1 MHVLKEVLKLKGIT
15 VNGIFF
21 DGDALAV
28 KLFCTRFVERT
39 QHEYG
44 SVKNKFNYK
53 DYCDQHWSLFPF
65 CDPARLLKRIGT
77 YLLNHNSV
85 LDHSVINID
94 KIYVIGVKLYKYV
107 TGMTTKRLLIIDLDL
122 SWMIVL
128 SLNYLIPGMSRTFC
142 LYDCTLVFI

>member
-1 MHVLKEVLKLKGIT
+1 MLKEVLKLKGIT

-44 SVKNKFNYK
+44 SVKNKYNGKNY
-53 DYCDQHWSLFPF
+53 CNRNWSLFSVL
-65 CDPARLLKRIGT
+65 RSNTSTEKIGT
-77 YLLNHNSV
+77 NLLNHNSV
-85 LDHSVINID
+85 LDHSDINID
-94 KIYVIGVKLYKYV
+94 KIDAINEKLYECA
-107 TGMTTKRLLIIDLDL
+107 TGMTIKRLLIIDL

-128 SLNYLIPGMSRTFC
+128 PLNYLIPGMSRTFYP
-142 LYDCTLVFI
+142 YDCTLVFL